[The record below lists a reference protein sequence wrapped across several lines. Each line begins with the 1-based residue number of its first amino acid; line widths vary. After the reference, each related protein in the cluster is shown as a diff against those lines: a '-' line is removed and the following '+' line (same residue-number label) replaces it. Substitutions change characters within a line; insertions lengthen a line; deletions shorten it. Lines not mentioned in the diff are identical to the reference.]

1 MTWSARVVCDR
12 EKNMTGVLTV
22 IRKVSALHSKFGLR
36 AKCEMVIESRGIFIS
51 QIYPKGA
58 EVPKAQ
64 MKAANPVAL
73 SRKFRQS

>member
-1 MTWSARVVCDR
+1 MNR
-12 EKNMTGVLTV
+12 VLTI

-58 EVPKAQ
+58 EVPKVQ
-64 MKAANPVAL
+64 MKAADLIAL
-73 SRKFRQS
+73 SRKLRQS